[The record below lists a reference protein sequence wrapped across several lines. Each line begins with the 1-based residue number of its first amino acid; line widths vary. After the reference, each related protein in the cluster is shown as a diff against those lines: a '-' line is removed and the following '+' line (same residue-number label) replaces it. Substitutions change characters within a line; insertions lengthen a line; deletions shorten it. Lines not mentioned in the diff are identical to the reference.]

1 MAIRE
6 ATVEDI
12 PALMPLFRGYFD
24 FYESDPD
31 DADVE
36 ALLREVIALPE
47 DEAYLLVATDDDGK
61 VVGFANNDWKWSSL
75 RGKRIVLM
83 DDLFVHP
90 DARGGGHADALIK
103 AVADVAR
110 KHGAPSMLWYT
121 AHDNVRAQTVYNRV
135 GGVPGDYK
143 EYELEL

>member
-1 MAIRE
+1 MEIRE

-24 FYESDPD
+24 FYGSDPD

-36 ALLREVIALPE
+36 ILLRDVIALPE
-47 DEAYLLVATDDDGK
+47 DEAYLLVATDDEGK
-61 VVGFANNDWKWSSL
+61 IVGFANNDWKWSSL
-75 RGKRIVLM
+75 RGQKIVLM

-90 DARGGGHADALIK
+90 DARGAGYADALIK

-110 KHGAPSMLWYT
+110 RHGAPNILWYT
-121 AHDNVRAQTVYNRV
+121 AQDNVRAQAVYDRV
-135 GGVPGDYK
+135 GGIAGDYK

>member
-1 MAIRE
+1 MEIRE

-12 PALMPLFRGYFD
+12 PALMPLYRGYFD

-36 ALLREVIALPE
+36 VMLREVIALPE
-47 DEAYLLVATDDDGK
+47 DEAYLLVATDNDGK

-75 RGKRIVLM
+75 RGKKIVLM

-90 DARGGGHADALIK
+90 DARGGGYADALIK

-110 KHGAPSMLWYT
+110 RHGAPNILWYT
-121 AHDNVRAQTVYNRV
+121 AYDNVRAQTVYDRV